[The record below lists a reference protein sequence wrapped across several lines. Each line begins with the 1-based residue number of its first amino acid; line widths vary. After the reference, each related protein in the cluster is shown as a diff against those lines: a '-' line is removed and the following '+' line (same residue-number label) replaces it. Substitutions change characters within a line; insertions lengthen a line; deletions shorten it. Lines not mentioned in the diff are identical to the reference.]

1 VSADRLQQLRI
12 FSRVVERGSLTRAA
26 ADLRLSQPTVSK
38 QLAQLERSLGVA
50 LVLRTTRTLTVTD
63 AGQRFYA
70 RCRTM
75 LETWDEAATELGEGA
90 QLKGTLR
97 VHGPVVLGELFLGP
111 IAVAFQRAH
120 PQVRCELTFLDG
132 FVDLVAERADLA
144 LRLGAI
150 EDPSIVRKK
159 LGAMRRLLVA
169 SPSYLRRTGVPRRP
183 AELSRHA
190 WVRFSGL
197 AGGDTQQVGSALIG
211 FTPTFVANNAVVLK
225 GALLGGLGVGL
236 VTQWLVEREL
246 KSGRLVEVL
255 PQHPVRDLD
264 VSVVLP
270 SPRFVPARVR
280 AFIDAL
286 ERGLAGAL
294 APPRR

>member
-1 VSADRLQQLRI
+1 MSTDRLQQLRI

-75 LETWDEAATELGEGA
+75 LETWDEAATELSEGA
-90 QLKGTLR
+90 QLRGTLR

-111 IAVAFQRAH
+111 IAVAFQRAN

-159 LGAMRRLLVA
+159 LGVMRRLLVA
-169 SPSYLRRTGVPRRP
+169 SPSYLRRAGVPRRP
-183 AELSRHA
+183 GELSRHE

-197 AGGDTQQVGSALIG
+197 AGGDTQQVGSAQIA

-255 PQHPVRDLD
+255 PRHPVRDLD

-270 SPRFVPARVR
+270 SPRLVPARVR
-280 AFIDAL
+280 AFIEAL
-286 ERGLAGAL
+286 ERALSGAL
-294 APPRR
+294 APARR